1 MNYIHFTFENIFDY
15 QIVLD
20 NLNDLGYIIR
30 PLSTNFDKFQIT
42 YKWTH
47 TELLAVEQITD
58 VCKSLNIQFT
68 TTFEVT
74 EKTIK

>member
-1 MNYIHFTFENIFDY
+1 MKLAHFRFNNFFEY

-20 NLNDLGYIIR
+20 NLNDLGYIILT
-30 PLSTNFDKFQIT
+30 LSTNLDKFQIT

-58 VCKSLNIQFT
+58 VCKPLNIPFT

-74 EKTIK
+74 EDTE

>member
-1 MNYIHFTFENIFDY
+1 MKSVHFTFNNFFEY

-20 NLNDLGYIIR
+20 SINNLRSHIR
-30 PLSTNFDKFQIT
+30 PINVNANLFQIT

-58 VCKSLNIQFT
+58 ACEPLNIQFT
-68 TTFEVT
+68 TIIEVT
-74 EKTIK
+74 EDTE